1 MPIVILD
8 TALHPKQLLDEHQ
21 QHLDTLHGQ
30 GSYGALATFVG
41 TMRDSN
47 EGDEVKAMR
56 LEHYPEM
63 TEKQLANIV
72 STAAERWPLIDSL
85 VAHRVGLILPGEPIV
100 LTAVWSKHR
109 AAAFDACR
117 YLMEALKT
125 DATFWKKETLANDK
139 ERWVEKNT
147 PGYSS

>member
-1 MPIVILD
+1 MPVLILD
-8 TALHPKQLLDEHQ
+8 TAFEPEQILAQHQAQLDA
-21 QHLDTLHGQ
+21 THGS
-30 GSYGALATFVG
+30 GCYGATATFIG

-47 EGDEVKAMR
+47 EGDAVKAMR

-63 TEKQLANIV
+63 TQKQLHAIV
-72 STAAERWPLIDSL
+72 STAAERWPVIDSL
-85 VAHRVGLILPGEPIV
+85 IAHRVGLILPGEPIV

-125 DATFWKKETLANDK
+125 DATFWKKETLANNK

-147 PGYSS
+147 PGYS

>member
-1 MPIVILD
+1 MAVHILEAAFEPD
-8 TALHPKQLLDEHQ
+8 RLLTEHQ
-21 QHLDTLHGQ
+21 AQLDAR
-30 GSYGALATFVG
+30 YGAGCYGAMASFVG

-63 TEKQLANIV
+63 TEKQLADIV
-72 STAAERWPLIDSL
+72 QTAAERWPLIDSL
-85 VAHRVGLILPGEPIV
+85 IAHRVGLILPGEPIV

-109 AAAFDACR
+109 AAAFDSCR
-117 YLMEALKT
+117 YLMEALKS
-125 DATFWKKETLANDK
+125 DATFWKKETLANEE

-147 PGYSS
+147 PGYS